1 MVYGE
6 IYKIGSKNS
15 TRKEINGRQSV
26 FTGIKT
32 LASWCRFPQLA
43 LWISIIPIKVPE
55 THFEDASKMTGNF
68 IWTSQRLIS
77 SSAKDSE
84 YQYQDRET
92 NGRLAFLIHC
102 KDTHSWGVDGGLDG
116 EKDGKGVGG
125 GEGGGT
131 VIGTYNEKEFKWK
144 RHSKLRCTGL
154 RKELVSD

>member
-6 IYKIGSKNS
+6 IYKIWSKNS

-32 LASWCRFPQLA
+32 LASWCHFPQLA

-55 THFEDASKMTGNF
+55 THFEDASKMIGNF
-68 IWTSQRLIS
+68 IWNSQKLLS

-102 KDTHSWGVDGGLDG
+102 KDTHSWGMDGGLDG
-116 EKDGKGVGG
+116 EKDGEGVGG
-125 GEGGGT
+125 GKGGGT

-144 RHSKLRCTGL
+144 RHSN
-154 RKELVSD
+154 